1 MYTHIH
7 IYIYT
12 YVYTYTYMCMRVTDE
27 FFDQVCIYIYIYI
40 YVHTYTYI
48 QAFNVFNGSKEHTNG
63 SNKTKMD
70 QTKLKWI
77 KQN

>member
-1 MYTHIH
+1 MYIHIH
-7 IYIYT
+7 TCVCVSLMSFLIR
-12 YVYTYTYMCMRVTDE
+12 YV
-27 FFDQVCIYIYIYI
+27 YIYIYI

-48 QAFNVFNGSKEHTNG
+48 QAFNVSNGSKEHTNG